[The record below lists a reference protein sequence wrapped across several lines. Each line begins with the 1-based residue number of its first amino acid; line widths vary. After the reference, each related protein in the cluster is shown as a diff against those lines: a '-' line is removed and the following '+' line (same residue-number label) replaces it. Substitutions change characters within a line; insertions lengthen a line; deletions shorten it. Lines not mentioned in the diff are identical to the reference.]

1 MENERQGLPLLTAIV
16 GLILTLVVLQLWIL
30 AATIEALLGGDASIA
45 LPAALAQ
52 LALFAVN
59 GGLLLFVLAF
69 DRRLRG
75 GRSE

>member
-30 AATIEALLGGDASIA
+30 AATIEALLGGDSSIA
-45 LPAALAQ
+45 WPAALTQ
-52 LALFAVN
+52 LALLAVN

-75 GRSE
+75 RGE